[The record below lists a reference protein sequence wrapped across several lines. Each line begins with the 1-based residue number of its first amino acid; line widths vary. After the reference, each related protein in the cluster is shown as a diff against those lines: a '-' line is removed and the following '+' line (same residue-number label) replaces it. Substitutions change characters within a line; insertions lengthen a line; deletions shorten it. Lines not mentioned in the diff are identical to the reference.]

1 MPGWNMP
8 SKESKQAEDELGQ
21 AQHKLEVGLGFTKF
35 NISIDGKK
43 Y

>member
-8 SKESKQAEDELGQ
+8 SKENKQVCAELGQ
-21 AQHKLEVGLGFTKF
+21 AQHKLELGLGFTKF
-35 NISIDGKK
+35 NISIDEQK